1 MAWRVWMLSG
11 MVTGAVP
18 EGTTGAAEHEP
29 PVVDGCTVTVIGL
42 PVPAR
47 AHHELEVAGART
59 RLSGDGLHL
68 QLEHLEIAVRLV
80 GPRYHGE
87 LSLHPRAC
95 TGGSTHVLKAHPKP
109 ARVRFEAPRSV
120 AMRCE
125 DGPDALR
132 DRWWLLTDVPPFDVG
147 HGATLRCEFKS
158 PGYVPLHQ
166 RLPLL
171 PGENTVALEM
181 RRLGAPAL
189 LP

>member
-95 TGGSTHVLKAHPKP
+95 TGGSTATCSSS
-109 ARVRFEAPRSV
+109 ARGGSH
-120 AMRCE
+120 CLTNCC
-125 DGPDALR
+125 ALR
-132 DRWWLLTDVPPFDVG
+132 PCLM
-147 HGATLRCEFKS
+147 A
-158 PGYVPLHQ
+158 
-166 RLPLL
+166 
-171 PGENTVALEM
+171 
-181 RRLGAPAL
+181 RRIA
-189 LP
+189 